1 MTGADCKE
9 DNLAGAGC
17 ISRRIGTV
25 NLSPNVR
32 LISLKVPRAIH
43 AGFSA
48 FSLSSIDRNSIAE
61 DPLFMLINPV
71 THGLFF
77 FSVGQ
82 VTKGFVKVVAGFFV

>member
-17 ISRRIGTV
+17 TRRIGTV

-77 FSVGQ
+77 FFRRTGYE
-82 VTKGFVKVVAGFFV
+82 GFR